1 MRLSIA
7 LPDEL
12 PFFKDG
18 KDSNLL
24 PIDDVREPCFCNS
37 IQFVITTAL
46 RSSVILL
53 PGLLKISVVPVF
65 LLRKHFQQMLFIC
78 LVDEPGVEP
87 AQAVLQTPALPLE
100 LFILFLLV

>member
-12 PFFKDG
+12 PFKNG

-24 PIDDVREPCFCNS
+24 PIDDVRKPCFCNS

-46 RSSVILL
+46 RSSVILQ
-53 PGLLKISVVPVF
+53 PGLLKMSVVPVF

-78 LVDEPGVEP
+78 LVDEARVEP
-87 AQAVLQTPALPLE
+87 ARAVLQTAALPLE